1 MTCINFVAWY
11 DFTPILINVIRKSMM
26 KLQKAWALLTVLCFG
41 LNWSGVQF
49 TVWTAMTIDNSRNI
63 PFKEAFKHAL
73 NGEKVVVEGDSCLCV
88 PCRFV
93 KWKHEEESQLPDE
106 IVVGQ
111 YSLEGVVGKMHRH
124 LSARSTGFSLL
135 SDLSHRLTP
144 INSPPLS
151 PPPRP
156 FV

>member
-1 MTCINFVAWY
+1 MT
-11 DFTPILINVIRKSMM
+11 VIRKSIV
-26 KLQKAWALLTVLCFG
+26 KLQKAWVLLAVLCFG
-41 LNWSGVQF
+41 LNWSGVQL
-49 TVWTAMTIDNSRNI
+49 TIWTAMTLDNTRNVT
-63 PFKEAFKHAL
+63 FKEAFKHAL
-73 NGEKVVVEGDSCLCV
+73 NGEKVVVEEGSCFCV

-111 YSLEGVVGKMHRH
+111 YSLEGLVGKIHRH
-124 LSARSTGFSLL
+124 LSAGYTGFSLL
-135 SDLSHRLTP
+135 SDLNHRLTP